1 MVIREELGKKGGN
14 RIMKTLAKTTLV
26 MMLVLFFTAFA
37 SAQETLWN
45 ELNAKLV
52 TLYQQG
58 QYSEAAKIAEEAL
71 SVAEKTFGPDHTSV
85 ATSLYNLA
93 TLCGAQSKYVEA
105 EPLHKRALA
114 IYENALRPDHPDVA
128 TVLENM
134 AQFYEKIGKKD
145 EARRFEEQAKKIR
158 LKNQ

>member
-1 MVIREELGKKGGN
+1 
-14 RIMKTLAKTTLV
+14 MKTLAKTTLV
-26 MMLVLFFTAFA
+26 MMLILSFTAFA
-37 SAQETLWN
+37 WAQETLWN

-71 SVAEKTFGPDHTSV
+71 SVAEKTFGPDH
-85 ATSLYNLA
+85 
-93 TLCGAQSKYVEA
+93 
-105 EPLHKRALA
+105 
-114 IYENALRPDHPDVA
+114 PDVA
-128 TVLENM
+128 TVLGNM